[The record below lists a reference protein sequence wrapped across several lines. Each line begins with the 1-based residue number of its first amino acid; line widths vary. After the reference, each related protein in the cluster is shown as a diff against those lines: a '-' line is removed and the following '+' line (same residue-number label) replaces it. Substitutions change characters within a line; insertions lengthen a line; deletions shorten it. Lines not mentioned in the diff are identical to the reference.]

1 MPSEKASGEALH
13 WLIALQEDP
22 DDADLQAGFDTWCK
36 SSPEN
41 LSAWNEAQYVWNTVG
56 RASAISYSS
65 EVSLS
70 RSRLASPH
78 LHSIARRKFSSRN
91 IGVLAAG
98 VLSFCIAVMFY
109 PAISIWLAADYA
121 TATAEIRQINLE
133 DGSVVHL
140 GADSAIEVAFEQQ
153 TRRIRLLT
161 GEAYFEVAPNKDRP
175 FKVEA
180 ANVETTV
187 LGTAFDVK
195 LIAGGVAVA
204 VNHGRVGV
212 ASAEAD
218 QALGA
223 PLEAGDWVKISRNGE
238 VERGN
243 DAPELAGGWR
253 SGMLVVKDWPIAD
266 VVGELRRHYKGTIIL
281 ADGNLGEQRVTGV
294 YDLKNPIDAL
304 GAVAQAHGAQMRQ
317 VSGFLTIISRY

>member
-1 MPSEKASGEALH
+1 MIAIQEA
-13 WLIALQEDP
+13 P
-22 DDADLQAGFDTWCK
+22 DDADLQARFDAWCK
-36 SSPEN
+36 SSSEN
-41 LSAWNEAQYVWNTVG
+41 PPAWNEAQYVWNTVG
-56 RASAISYSS
+56 MAGQASDDMMAKAN
-65 EVSLS
+65 
-70 RSRLASPH
+70 RSQSHNRLT
-78 LHSIARRKFSSRN
+78 SSRTKFRPRN
-91 IGVLAAG
+91 IAALAAG
-98 VLSFCIAVMFY
+98 ALSVCMAIIFQ
-109 PAISIWLAADYA
+109 PAISIWLAADYS
-121 TATAEIRQINLE
+121 TATAEMRQIALE

-140 GADSAIEVAFEQQ
+140 GADSAIEVAFEPQ
-153 TRRIRLLT
+153 TRLIRLLT
-161 GEAYFEVAPNKDRP
+161 GEAYFEVVPNKNRP

-180 ANVETTV
+180 SNVETTV

-212 ASAEAD
+212 ASVGAD

-223 PLEAGDWVKISRNGE
+223 PLEAGDWLRISHNGE
-238 VERGN
+238 IERGN
-243 DAPELAGGWR
+243 DSPELAGGWR

-266 VVGELRRHYKGTIIL
+266 VVSELRRHYKGTIIL

-317 VSGFLTIISRY
+317 VSGFLTVISRY